1 MNLIF
6 IRVERNYVLGGWNT
20 KHSKWEMQ
28 KLYKILSQEH
38 RVELSQ
44 TTDRYLLSSLVPYTI
59 LWPGVFAAAA
69 CFYDVGSEI
78 K

>member
-1 MNLIF
+1 
-6 IRVERNYVLGGWNT
+6 
-20 KHSKWEMQ
+20 MQ